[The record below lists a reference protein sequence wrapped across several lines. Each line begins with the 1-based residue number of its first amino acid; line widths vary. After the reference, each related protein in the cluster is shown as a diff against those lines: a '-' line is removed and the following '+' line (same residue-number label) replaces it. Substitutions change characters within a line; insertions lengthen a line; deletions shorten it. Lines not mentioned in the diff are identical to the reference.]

1 MRSIRIDGGF
11 LIGRRYMYSF
21 YCKTCRKEVDSE
33 ECRLADILE
42 TVGGREYVFECC
54 NCGEVS
60 LSELIGEYEA
70 KE

>member
-1 MRSIRIDGGF
+1 
-11 LIGRRYMYSF
+11 MYSF